1 MLREVKQRI
10 ALIVSLIIAGLLSLA
25 VVLVAFQPLAPQT
38 GSTTTS
44 GTNQAILS
52 LIQTIQI
59 QNVAGRIDHMDI
71 DVQGQR
77 LFVAALGNNSVF
89 VVDLASGKLIRSITG
104 FSEPQGVVYIPE
116 THSLFVSNGGNGT
129 VDVIDTGSFSLV
141 RTISF
146 SSDAD
151 NMRYDPISKL
161 VYVSF
166 GVGYGAGLGIIN
178 ATNDQV
184 ITKIDFGNHPESFQV
199 EQNGTRIFAN
209 VPTLDAVMVAD
220 KSTGK
225 LTTSWPPD
233 NATANFPMALDEKGG
248 RLFVGTWSPPKL
260 LVFDS
265 KSGKLVSSVTIS
277 TDADDISYDP
287 TTGFAYVSCG
297 EGFVNVV
304 GQTSTNAYTVVSKV
318 PTREGARTS
327 LFVPALHR
335 LFVAARAGSLP
346 AEILVFEVGSGKP

>member
-1 MLREVKQRI
+1 MKPRFV
-10 ALIVSLIIAGLLSLA
+10 LILTLIIAGFVFLGFELA
-25 VVLVAFQPLAPQT
+25 PFQPIAPKT
-38 GSTTTS
+38 ASTTTS
-44 GTNQAILS
+44 GTKPTILS
-52 LIQTIQI
+52 LIQTIPI

-89 VVDLASGKLIRSITG
+89 VVDLARGRVIRSIAG
-104 FSEPQGVVYIPE
+104 FNEPQGVVYIPQ

-129 VDVIDTGSFSLV
+129 VDVIDTSTFGVV
-141 RTISF
+141 RTITF
-146 SSDAD
+146 SADAD
-151 NMRYDPISKL
+151 NMRYDPVSKL

-166 GVGYGAGLGIIN
+166 GVGYGAGLAIMN
-178 ATNDQV
+178 STNDKV
-184 ITKIDFGNHPESFQV
+184 VREITFGNHPESFEV
-199 EQNGTRIFAN
+199 ERNGTRIFAN
-209 VPTLDAVMVAD
+209 VPTLDLIMVAN
-220 KSTGK
+220 KSTGR

-248 RLFVGTWSPPKL
+248 RLFVGTWSPPRL

-265 KSGKLVSSVTIS
+265 NSGKLISSVTIS
-277 TDADDISYDP
+277 TDADDISYDS

-304 GQTSTNAYTVVSKV
+304 GQTSTNAYTVVSKL

-335 LFVAARAGSLP
+335 LFVAARAGNLP
-346 AEILVFEVGSGKP
+346 AEILVFEVAAGSP

>member
-1 MLREVKQRI
+1 MKPRFV
-10 ALIVSLIIAGLLSLA
+10 LILSLIIAGFVFLG
-25 VVLVAFQPLAPQT
+25 FELAPFQAIAPKT
-38 GSTTTS
+38 ASTTTS
-44 GTNQAILS
+44 GTKPTILS
-52 LIQTIQI
+52 LIQTIPI

-89 VVDLASGKLIRSITG
+89 VVDLARGRVIRSIAG
-104 FSEPQGVVYIPE
+104 FNEPQGVVYIPQ

-129 VDVIDTGSFSLV
+129 VDVIDTSTFGVV
-141 RTISF
+141 RTITF
-146 SSDAD
+146 SADAD
-151 NMRYDPISKL
+151 NMRYDPVSKL

-178 ATNDQV
+178 STNNKV
-184 ITKIDFGNHPESFQV
+184 VREITFGNHPESFEV
-199 EQNGTRIFAN
+199 ERNGTRIFAN
-209 VPTLDAVMVAD
+209 VPTLDLIMVAN
-220 KSTGK
+220 KSTGR

-248 RLFVGTWSPPKL
+248 RLFVGTWSPPRL

-265 KSGKLVSSVTIS
+265 NSGKLISSVTIS
-277 TDADDISYDP
+277 TDADDISYDS

-304 GQTSTNAYTVVSKV
+304 GQTSTNAYAVVSKL

-335 LFVAARAGSLP
+335 LFVAARAGNLP
-346 AEILVFEVGSGKP
+346 AEILVFEVAAGSP